1 MSGFK
6 TLRHLAALAMLLPLG
21 ACYVA
26 PGAIAPFGPAEP
38 SGTAYAPPLESGFTS
53 YPPGNYQ
60 PPGSGYAG
68 TTCSAGN
75 YVCQVPPGPLGA
87 QCSCP
92 GLGAPSFGVI
102 R

>member
-1 MSGFK
+1 MPGLK
-6 TLRHLAALAMLLPLG
+6 ILRRFAVLAALLPLG

-26 PGAIAPFGPAEP
+26 PGAIAPFGPAEQ
-38 SGTAYAPPLESGFTS
+38 SGTVYAPPPDGRE
-53 YPPGNYQ
+53 YV
-60 PPGSGYAG
+60 G

-75 YVCQVPPGPLGA
+75 YVCPVAPGPVGA

-92 GLGAPSFGVI
+92 ALGAPSFGVI

>member
-6 TLRHLAALAMLLPLG
+6 TLRRFAVLAALLSLG
-21 ACYVA
+21 GCYVA
-26 PGAIAPFGPAEP
+26 PGAIAPFGVAEP
-38 SGTAYAPPLESGFTS
+38 SGTVYAPPPDGR
-53 YPPGNYQ
+53 
-60 PPGSGYAG
+60 GYAG
-68 TTCSAGN
+68 TTCAAGN
-75 YVCQVPPGPLGA
+75 YVCPVAPGPLGA

>member
-1 MSGFK
+1 MSVLN
-6 TLRHLAALAMLLPLG
+6 TLRRLAVLGALLPLG

-26 PGAIAPFGPAEP
+26 PGAIAPFGAAEP
-38 SGTAYAPPLESGFTS
+38 SGTIYAPSRYGA
-53 YPPGNYQ
+53 
-60 PPGSGYAG
+60 YAG
-68 TTCSAGN
+68 TTCSAGA

-87 QCSCP
+87 ECSCP

>member
-1 MSGFK
+1 MPDVKPIRRLAFLG
-6 TLRHLAALAMLLPLG
+6 TLLLLG
-21 ACYVA
+21 GCYVA
-26 PGAIAPFGPAEP
+26 PGAIAPFGAPA
-38 SGTAYAPPLESGFTS
+38 GTVYAPPRDGE
-53 YPPGNYQ
+53 
-60 PPGSGYAG
+60 YAG
-68 TTCSAGN
+68 ATCAAGV

>member
-1 MSGFK
+1 MPNVK
-6 TLRHLAALAMLLPLG
+6 LARRLALLAVLPLG
-21 ACYVA
+21 GCYVA
-26 PGAIAPFGPAEP
+26 PGAIAPFGGAT
-38 SGTAYAPPLESGFTS
+38 GTVYAPPRNGE
-53 YPPGNYQ
+53 
-60 PPGSGYAG
+60 YAG
-68 TTCSAGN
+68 VTCAAGV

>member
-1 MSGFK
+1 MPELK
-6 TLRHLAALAMLLPLG
+6 LARRLTLLGVLPLG
-21 ACYVA
+21 GCYVA
-26 PGAIAPFGPAEP
+26 PGAIAPFGAPV
-38 SGTAYAPPLESGFTS
+38 GTVYAPLRSGE
-53 YPPGNYQ
+53 
-60 PPGSGYAG
+60 YAG
-68 TTCSAGN
+68 ATCAAGA